1 MATTI
6 PKAKDGSPFGE
17 DEMVKGKA
25 YAPRLE
31 SLANK
36 AGKLTDELAYV
47 RSQMRAEG
55 LDDRKACQ
63 FYGLGDVL
71 AGSDYK
77 VPFAAEAM
85 ELTLQDAAE
94 RGLKTEPTVPN
105 FKLLGT
111 AKELKSAIALAKE
124 RTSATGPGDLPPAKA
139 GEMLQLIKAG
149 EKPKP
154 KPKPKGK
161 GDTGKVS
168 AQGRIESDIANSV
181 GSEELDWDALRSIVA
196 LCERHIAEMEAKA

>member
-6 PKAKDGSPFGE
+6 PETKDGSPFGE
-17 DEMVKGKA
+17 DEMVKVKA

-31 SLANK
+31 SLAKK
-36 AGKLTDELAYV
+36 AGKLTDELAFV

-85 ELTLQDAAE
+85 ELTLRDAAE
-94 RGLKTEPTVPN
+94 RGLKNEPTVPN
-105 FKLLGT
+105 FRLLGT
-111 AKELKSAIALAKE
+111 AKEMKAAISLAKE

-154 KPKPKGK
+154 KGK

-181 GSEELDWDALRSIVA
+181 GSDELDADALRSIVA
-196 LCERHIAEMEAKA
+196 LCERHIAKMETEA

>member
-1 MATTI
+1 ML
-6 PKAKDGSPFGE
+6 K
-17 DEMVKGKA
+17 VKA

-31 SLANK
+31 SLAQK
-36 AGKLTDELAYV
+36 AGKLTDELAHV

-55 LDDRKACQ
+55 LDDRKVCL

-71 AGSDYK
+71 VGSDYK
-77 VPFAAEAM
+77 VPFAPEAM
-85 ELTLQDAAE
+85 ELTLRDAAE

-111 AKELKSAIALAKE
+111 AKEMKAAISLAKE
-124 RTSATGPGDLPPAKA
+124 RTSATGPGDLPAEKA
-139 GEMLQLIKAG
+139 SEMLALVKAG

-154 KPKPKGK
+154 KGK
-161 GDTGKVS
+161 GETGKVS

-181 GSEELDWDALRSIVA
+181 VSEELDVDALRSIVA
-196 LCERHIAEMEAKA
+196 LCERHIVEMEA